1 MSPITP
7 NPLVPTGAVATVNRL
22 LGRMRDDTCV
32 IQRPTSGTDAGGA
45 PISGYTPVDPDG
57 VPCKVTT
64 PGRAPVE
71 AISGGRVV
79 PLVDYEISLPPD
91 TDVRNEDRIVV
102 NGRTLY
108 VVADRDAVSH
118 GFELKVL
125 VKASES

>member
-1 MSPITP
+1 MTITP
-7 NPLVPTGAVATVNRL
+7 NPLVPAGGAAVVSRL
-22 LGRMRDDTCV
+22 LARMRDDTCV
-32 IQRPTSGTDAGGA
+32 IERPTSGTDAGGA
-45 PISGYTPVDPDG
+45 PVSGYTAVAS
-57 VPCKVTT
+57 VACKVSA

-125 VKASES
+125 VKAAES

>member
-1 MSPITP
+1 MAITP
-7 NPLVPTGAVATVNRL
+7 VPLLPTGAVATVNRL
-22 LGRMRDDTCV
+22 LARMRDDTCV
-32 IQRPTSGTDAGGA
+32 IERPTSGTDAGGA
-45 PISGYTPVDPDG
+45 PISGHTAVAT
-57 VPCKVTT
+57 VACKVSA

>member
-1 MSPITP
+1 MSPIQI
-7 NPLVPTGAVATVNRL
+7 NPLIPAGAAATVTRL
-22 LGRMRDDTCV
+22 LARMRDDTCV
-32 IQRPTSGTDAGGA
+32 IERPTSGTDAGGA
-45 PISGYTPVDPDG
+45 PISGYTTAATVA
-57 VPCKVTT
+57 CKVSA

-79 PLVDYEISLPPD
+79 PLVDYEISLPPA

>member
-1 MSPITP
+1 MAITP
-7 NPLVPTGAVATVNRL
+7 VPLLPSGAVATVNRL
-22 LGRMRDDTCV
+22 LARMRDDTCV
-32 IQRPTSGTDAGGA
+32 IERPTSGTDAGGA
-45 PISGYTPVDPDG
+45 PISGYTAVAT
-57 VPCKVTT
+57 VACKVSA

>member
-1 MSPITP
+1 MTITP
-7 NPLVPTGAVATVNRL
+7 NPLVPAGGAAVVNRL
-22 LGRMRDDTCV
+22 LARMRDDTCV
-32 IQRPTSGTDAGGA
+32 IERPSSGTDAGGA
-45 PISGYTPVDPDG
+45 PISGYTAVAT
-57 VPCKVTT
+57 VACKVSA

>member
-1 MSPITP
+1 MAITP
-7 NPLVPTGAVATVNRL
+7 VPFIPAGAAATVNRL
-22 LGRMRDDTCV
+22 LTRMRDDSCV

-45 PISGYTPVDPDG
+45 PISGYTTVAT
-57 VPCKVTT
+57 VACKVSA

-71 AISGGRVV
+71 AVSGGRVV

-125 VKASES
+125 VKAAES

>member
-1 MSPITP
+1 MPITP
-7 NPLVPTGAVATVNRL
+7 VPLIPAGAAATVNRL
-22 LGRMRDDTCV
+22 LTRLRDDTCV
-32 IQRPTSGTDAGGA
+32 IERPTSGTDAGGA
-45 PISGYTPVDPDG
+45 PISGYTTAATVA
-57 VPCKVTT
+57 CKVTA

-71 AISGGRVV
+71 AVSGGRVV
-79 PLVDYEISLPPD
+79 PLVDYEISMPPE

-125 VKASES
+125 VKAAES

>member
-1 MSPITP
+1 M
-7 NPLVPTGAVATVNRL
+7 NRL
-22 LGRMRDDTCV
+22 LARMRDDTCV
-32 IQRPTSGTDAGGA
+32 IERPSSGTDAGGA
-45 PISGYTPVDPDG
+45 PISGYTAVAT
-57 VPCKVTT
+57 VACKVSA

>member
-1 MSPITP
+1 MAITP
-7 NPLVPTGAVATVNRL
+7 HPALSAGSAAVVSRL
-22 LGRMRDDTCV
+22 LTKFRNSSCV
-32 IQRPTSGTDAGGA
+32 IQRPTTGTDAGGA
-45 PISGYTPVDPDG
+45 PISGYTTAATVA
-57 VPCKVTT
+57 CKVQA
-64 PGRAPVE
+64 PGRSPVE

-79 PLVDYEISLPPD
+79 PLVDYEISMPPD